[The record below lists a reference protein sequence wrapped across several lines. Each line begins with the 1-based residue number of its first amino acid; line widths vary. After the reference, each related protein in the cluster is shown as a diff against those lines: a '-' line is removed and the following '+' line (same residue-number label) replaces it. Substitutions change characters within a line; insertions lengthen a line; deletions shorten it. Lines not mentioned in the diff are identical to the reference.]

1 MPMRPPAGF
10 ISAFYDPL
18 KNPNAPTIGTATA
31 GEGSASVTF
40 TAPSDVGGSAIS
52 SYTAISTPGAFT
64 GSAASSPISVTGL
77 TNGSSYTFIVW
88 ATNSYGP
95 SAYSASS
102 GSVTPS
108 NTPSTPVGLTAG
120 GNNGS
125 VSTNIIDFI
134 NIATG
139 GMNAID
145 FGDLASVGSYIGSTG
160 NSTRSIFAGG
170 YDPTSSAIRY
180 VNPTTKGNTTSF
192 GNLLTSITGPGACA
206 SSTRAVFAG
215 NFNAGALSNVIQYVT
230 IDTTGNSI
238 DFGDLTVPVF
248 DLSGCSSTTRGLF
261 AGGESSNGQNTNTI
275 GYITIASTGNA
286 TDFGDLVAGV
296 RGNASVSSSTRG
308 VFSGGSV
315 TNVIQYVTI
324 ASTGNATDFGDLLQ
338 TSSARNNGCSSGT
351 LGVFCGGEGPSA
363 VTNVM
368 EKITIASTG
377 NSLDFGDLTVAR
389 STVTS
394 CSNAHGGL

>member
-18 KNPNAPTIGTATA
+18 NNPNAPTIGTATA
-31 GEGSASVTF
+31 GDTSASIAF
-40 TAPSDVGGSAIS
+40 TAPSNVGGSAIT

-64 GSAASSPISVTGL
+64 GSAASSPVTVSGL
-77 TNGSSYTFIVW
+77 TNGTAYTFAVW
-88 ATNSYGP
+88 ATNTYGP
-95 SAYSASS
+95 SAFSAASN
-102 GSVTPS
+102 SVTPVVG
-108 NTPSTPVGLTAG
+108 PSTPVGLTAG
-120 GNNGS
+120 GNNGAI
-125 VSTNIIDFI
+125 STNIIDFI

-139 GMNAID
+139 GMDAID
-145 FGDLASVGSYIGSTG
+145 FGDLASAGSYIGSTG
-160 NSTRSIFAGG
+160 NATRSIFAGN
-170 YDPTSSAIRY
+170 YDPTGNSIRY
-180 VNPTTKGNTTSF
+180 VTPTTKGNTTNF
-192 GNLLTSITGPGACA
+192 GNLLTSIVGPGACA

-286 TDFGDLVAGV
+286 TDFGDLLATA

-338 TSSARNNGCSSGT
+338 TSSGRNNGCSSGT

>member
-1 MPMRPPAGF
+1 MPLRPPAGF
-10 ISAFYDPL
+10 IYPGYDPL
-18 KNPNAPTIGTATA
+18 RVPDAPTIGTATGGDA
-31 GEGSASVTF
+31 QASVAF
-40 TAPSDVGGSAIS
+40 TAPSNVGGSAIS
-52 SYTAISTPGAFT
+52 AYYAVSNPDRITASG
-64 GSAASSPISVTGL
+64 ASSPVTVTGL
-77 TNGSSYTFIVW
+77 TNDTAYTFQVW
-88 ATNSYGP
+88 ALNSYGP
-95 SAYSASS
+95 SPFSAAS

-108 NTPSTPVGLTAG
+108 NTPSSPVGLTAG
-120 GNNGS
+120 GYNGS

-160 NSTRSIFAGG
+160 NATRSIFAGN
-170 YDPTSSAIRY
+170 YDPTGNQIRY
-180 VNPTTKGNTTSF
+180 VTPTTKGNTTTF
-192 GNLLTSITGPGACA
+192 GNLLTTIVGPGACA

-238 DFGDLTVPVF
+238 GFGELMVPVF

-261 AGGESSNGQNTNTI
+261 AGGEASNGQNTNTI

-308 VFSGGSV
+308 VFSGGSS

-338 TSSARNNGCSSGT
+338 TSSGRNNGCSSGT
-351 LGVFCGGEGPSA
+351 LGVFCGGDGPSA
-363 VTNVM
+363 VSNVM